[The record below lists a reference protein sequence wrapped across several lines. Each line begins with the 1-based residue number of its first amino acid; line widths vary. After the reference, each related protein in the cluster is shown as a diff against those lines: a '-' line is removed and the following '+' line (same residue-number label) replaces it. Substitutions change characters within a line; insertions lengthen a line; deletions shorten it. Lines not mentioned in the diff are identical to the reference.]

1 MIESHRSRYKWYILA
16 LGTSTHIF
24 AVGMPRMCM
33 PVLFSEI
40 SEELGLSLVQVGIV
54 WGILSL
60 SGLLTGLIGGI
71 LGDRYGTKLTLAV
84 ACLMGGVFGGL
95 RGLSNS
101 FLILIA
107 TMFLFGFATSTSSL
121 NTHKAAGV
129 WFPKHQL
136 GIANGILSTGM
147 GIGVTLG
154 SLVSATV
161 LSPLLGSWRNV
172 LFLYGAISIVIGLL
186 WSLSKSEPGFPGSGS
201 TTSRAPLRQSLSQV
215 ARIKEVW
222 ILAISEIF
230 FSGCL
235 QGMTGY
241 LPLFLRGKGWTA
253 AAADGALA
261 AHSAAGMVG
270 AIPISLLSDRIG
282 SRKAVLIVAQLVTLI
297 GVGLL
302 VVVDGSMLWLVV
314 ISMGFF
320 REALAA
326 VMITL
331 TMELEGVG
339 EKYAGTAL
347 GLRASV
353 SRIGGLFSPPLGNS
367 FASIGAGLPFAFW
380 SGLAAVSVA
389 MISLIKERTGWK
401 KPALMNITG

>member
-1 MIESHRSRYKWYILA
+1 MIESHQSRHKWYILA
-16 LGTSTHIF
+16 LGMSTHIF

-40 SEELGLSLVQVGIV
+40 SEELGLSLVQVGTV

-60 SGLLTGLIGGI
+60 SGLLTGLIGGL
-71 LGDRYGTKLTLAV
+71 LGDRYGTKLTLAA
-84 ACLMGGVFGGL
+84 ACVMGGVFGGL

-101 FLILIA
+101 FPGLIA
-107 TMFLFGFATSTSSL
+107 TMFLFGFSTATLSL
-121 NTHKAAGV
+121 NTHKAAGI
-129 WFPKHQL
+129 WFPRHQL

-172 LFLYGAISIVIGLL
+172 LFLYGAISIAIGLL
-186 WSLSKSEPGFPGSGS
+186 WSLSRSGPGLPRSGP
-201 TTSRAPLRQSLSQV
+201 TTHQIPLRQSLSHV
-215 ARIKEVW
+215 ARIKDVW
-222 ILAISEIF
+222 ILALSQIF
-230 FSGCL
+230 LNGCL
-235 QGMTGY
+235 QGTTGY

-253 AAADGALA
+253 AMADGALA
-261 AHSAAGMVG
+261 AYSAAGMVG
-270 AIPISLLSDRIG
+270 AIPISLLSDRLG
-282 SRKAVLIVAQLVTLI
+282 SRKVVLIAAQLVTLI

-302 VVVDGSMLWLVV
+302 AVVDGSMIWLVV
-314 ISMGFF
+314 ITMGFF

-347 GLRASV
+347 GLSSSV
-353 SRIGGLFSPPLGNS
+353 GRIGGLFSPPLGNS
-367 FASIGAGLPFAFW
+367 FASISAGLPFAFW
-380 SGLAAVSVA
+380 SGLVAVSVA
-389 MISLIKERTGWK
+389 LLSLIKEKTGWE
-401 KPALMNITG
+401 KPALMNITE